1 MNDDEDSNDAQSFIS
16 ARGNSESR
24 KNRHRRSFSNA
35 SQNWTGDESVGGGKD
50 DYWAEEDGLDR
61 LSNGVLRRGS
71 KRAAMRK
78 LIKGKERSS
87 FLPGHTD

>member
-1 MNDDEDSNDAQSFIS
+1 M
-16 ARGNSESR
+16 
-24 KNRHRRSFSNA
+24 
-35 SQNWTGDESVGGGKD
+35 GGGKD